1 MGVGYQL
8 VNQMKKEVISY
19 SHIPATNARELAGNP
34 VAAAITSWYLLQHQ
48 GDEIAFVSD
57 TYDDWPFPSGS
68 KQDMK
73 GNRDVTDER
82 VNALVD
88 AEIIQDDGI
97 AWADDK
103 QPNEVYIRAL
113 LYVWLDENGEKH

>member
-1 MGVGYQL
+1 MPERWLAIRWLQL
-8 VNQMKKEVISY
+8 LPAGIYCNTREMKS
-19 SHIPATNARELAGNP
+19 R
-34 VAAAITSWYLLQHQ
+34 
-48 GDEIAFVSD
+48 FVSD

-73 GNRDVTDER
+73 GYRDVTDEM

-88 AEIIQDDGI
+88 AEIIQDDCI

-113 LYVWLDENGEKH
+113 RYVWLDENGEKD